1 MCSNNIVLCGFDFF
15 DFLFAM
21 LDKNGKIGYDMCRG
35 CISAL
40 NEKLIKRA
48 SLGSKQDI

>member
-1 MCSNNIVLCGFDFF
+1 MQIFPVFRFVI
-15 DFLFAM
+15 
-21 LDKNGKIGYDMCRG
+21 LDKMRKIGYNIYRG

>member
-1 MCSNNIVLCGFDFF
+1 MCSNNIDFCRISIF
-15 DFLFAM
+15 EFLFVT
-21 LDKNGKIGYDMCRG
+21 LDKNNKIGYNMYRG

>member
-1 MCSNNIVLCGFDFF
+1 MGSTSLDFMFDALDRNREIGDNI
-15 DFLFAM
+15 
-21 LDKNGKIGYDMCRG
+21 YRG